1 VTELRTDTHILDMLH
16 KTPLWSGLSREDLKE
31 VTNRSERREYESGNI
46 IVKKGDRAPA
56 FYLILEGT
64 VNVKSNGRTLAK
76 LGPGQFFGEMSI
88 LDGQLRTADVVAVE
102 PVSCLILHWT
112 SFKGLIS
119 NNPRVALKV
128 IQELARRLRDT
139 NRTLSE

>member
-1 VTELRTDTHILDMLH
+1 MKAQVIEMLE
-16 KTPLWSGLSREDLKE
+16 KSPLWSGLSKQDLKE
-31 VTNRSERREYESGNI
+31 LTEKSEERNYEKGAI

-56 FYLILEGT
+56 FYLILEGK
-64 VNVKSNGRTLAK
+64 VEVRLEGKTLST

-88 LDGQLRTADVVAVE
+88 LDSQARTADVVVVE
-102 PVSCLILHWT
+102 PAKCLVLHWT

-119 NNPRVALKV
+119 NNPRIALKV

-139 NRTLSE
+139 TKTLTE